1 MNTKEEQKREAAKL
15 IISLEAKVDRR
26 DKKIVD
32 LESKLFELI
41 DVQVILND
49 SKIKAKTIIDLE
61 NKINQLGGVI
71 IDMEDQKRKDDS
83 KLEIL
88 MKKSIDSEMIM

>member
-1 MNTKEEQKREAAKL
+1 MNTKEEQKRESSKL
-15 IISLEAKVDRR
+15 IISLQSKVERR

-88 MKKSIDSEMIM
+88 MKKSIDREMIM